1 MTNGVRSPEEWG
13 EIYER
18 VRPTLRAFVDKLET
32 LFDEL
37 LESYEWCYTWTEH
50 EDSFIDRV
58 YRARRAG
65 VVFESPLQEM
75 LGSAGLGI
83 VVADLSRAQTA
94 AETIERE
101 LEVNRDVSLL
111 PSDPGSDSPFRQ
123 YFVSVPS
130 TWAAL
135 SEWRP
140 YEGLWVNI
148 DVQTL
153 MQYAWERADTD
164 LPYYWHQSYPAAVRE
179 QFAEYSSLL
188 AAADERFDGI
198 WGALER
204 LRSEYEDDVVR
215 GNLDLELSAESLGAY
230 LVASET
236 VSELLR
242 IGIAAGLDPDEEYE
256 PNRVLTEQTLWL
268 LRRGEIETIQQLDD
282 FLQSSIPRA
291 GDVLA
296 DIGRLST
303 EAGFTPK
310 ALPDSIVE
318 WLFLVLRRADPE
330 TVSLVRF
337 YGEIE
342 DALNIL
348 IGNPVRPRDET

>member
-1 MTNGVRSPEEWG
+1 MTNGDRSPDEWG

-18 VRPTLRAFVDKLET
+18 GRPTLRAFVDKLET

-37 LESYEWCYTWTEH
+37 LDSYAWCYTWAER
-50 EDSFIDRV
+50 EDSFVDRL

-65 VVFESPLQEM
+65 VVFENPLKEM
-75 LGSAGLGI
+75 LGFAGLGI
-83 VVADLSRAQTA
+83 VVADLSRARTA
-94 AETIERE
+94 AETVERE
-101 LEVNRDVSLL
+101 LEVNHDVSLL
-111 PSDPGSDSPFRQ
+111 SPPDSDSPFPQ

-130 TWAAL
+130 AWAAL

-148 DVQTL
+148 DIQTL

-164 LPYYWHQSYPAAVRE
+164 LPYYWHESYPAPVRE
-179 QFAEYSSLL
+179 QFAEYSSLF
-188 AAADERFDGI
+188 ATADERFEGI
-198 WGALER
+198 WGAIER
-204 LRSEYEDDVVR
+204 LRREYEEEVVS
-215 GNLDLELSAESLGAY
+215 GNLELELNGESLGAY
-230 LVASET
+230 LTASDTVA
-236 VSELLR
+236 ELLR
-242 IGIAAGLDPDEEYE
+242 IGIAAGLDPDEEYA
-256 PNRVLTEQTLWL
+256 PNRLQTEQTLWL
-268 LRRGEIETIQQLDD
+268 LRRGGIETIRQLED
-282 FLQSSIPRA
+282 FLQSSSARA
-291 GDVLA
+291 GDVLT

-342 DALNIL
+342 DALNTL
-348 IGNPVRPRDET
+348 IGNPVRPRDEA